1 VERVD
6 SQCLVL
12 VNTGDSLKEAG
23 EMICKLNH
31 LEEAFQKNFE
41 NSNVTIFEIIYL
53 VMVVHRSD

>member
-1 VERVD
+1 MD

-41 NSNVTIFEIIYL
+41 DSNVNIFEIIYL